1 MITEAKSSQK
11 ESSFANEMPLIK
23 SVGGGWSAVARDT
36 SKICGFVPQEHQ
48 DYDAFWRTRKDLEEI
63 TADLSLRRNN
73 LFQSLGYYRPVCLY
87 FCVQQNSGASHPH
100 CTSLKMHNPSG
111 IHSMNVSGDPTP
123 VIIDQVREIRFQRQ
137 ANCIFLRVLTLW
149 WLVSLLL
156 LLLLY
161 CFRHQLSVK

>member
-1 MITEAKSSQK
+1 MIIDSRSRGRHLHE
-11 ESSFANEMPLIK
+11 IK
-23 SVGGGWSAVARDT
+23 SKGVHFPGRDAPDKISGGPANRQSPAIPRKFVALYHRNT
-36 SKICGFVPQEHQ
+36 KIRMRSDE
-48 DYDAFWRTRKDLEEI
+48 REKDLEEI

-73 LFQSLGYYRPVCLY
+73 LYQSLGYYRPVCLY

-100 CTSLKMHNPSG
+100 CTSLKMHKPSG

-149 WLVSLLL
+149 
-156 LLLLY
+156 
-161 CFRHQLSVK
+161 